1 MREDVEFAAEDGVVL
16 RGWFTRPEGD
26 GPFPTVVMAHG
37 FSAVKEQTLEDLAVV
52 FRDAGLASVTYDH
65 RNLGASDG
73 EPRQEIDPVAQVR
86 DLRTAIT
93 YAASRPEVDADRI
106 GIFGS
111 SYSGAHVLAVAALDR
126 RVRAV
131 VSQVP
136 LISGFLNI
144 QRLNTADGFNGL
156 LETLDAERVAR
167 HGGADAVVI
176 PVCSDDPAGACAF
189 PGRTTYDYFHH
200 YVDKGASP
208 SWRNEVTLRSIDLAL
223 AYDVTPYVA
232 RISPTPLLMIV
243 TDDDTTT
250 PTDLA
255 LDAFARAREP
265 KELVVMRGHH
275 YTVYLEHFPETSRRA
290 AAFLTTHLAT
300 GDAVATASIG

>member
-1 MREDVEFAAEDGVVL
+1 MREDIEFAAEDGVVL
-16 RGWFTRPEGD
+16 RGWFSRPD
-26 GPFPTVVMAHG
+26 GPGPHPTVVMAHG
-37 FSAVKEQTLEDLAVV
+37 FSAVKEQTLEDLAEVLL
-52 FRDAGLASVTYDH
+52 DSGLASVTYDH

-73 EPRQEIDPVAQVR
+73 QPRQEIDPVQQLR
-86 DLRTAIT
+86 DFRTAIT
-93 YAASRPEVDADRI
+93 YAQTRPEVDPDRI

-136 LISGFLNI
+136 LISGFRNI
-144 QRLNTADGFNGL
+144 ERLNTAEGFAGL
-156 LETLDAERVAR
+156 LSTLDAERAAR
-167 HGGADAVVI
+167 FGGAQDVVI

-200 YVDKGASP
+200 YVNKGLSP

-223 AYDVTPYVA
+223 AYDVTPYVP
-232 RISPTPLLMIV
+232 RISPTPLLMIL

-255 LDAFARAREP
+255 LEAFAAAREP
-265 KELVVMRGHH
+265 KQVVVLPGHH
-275 YTVYLEHFPETSRRA
+275 YRVYLDLFPQTSRLA
-290 AAFLTTHLAT
+290 AEFLSARLT
-300 GDAVATASIG
+300 GANTA